1 MKDHKLMYG
10 VYLRSGLLL
19 GIILSILL
27 FLFVPYAEVEPYKL
41 KKEIVTMVEQISA
54 EIEKYEEPPPVERP
68 KVAVAASVNEVSEEE
83 AVETIASTE
92 FQEDIIRTQPT
103 GPEIEIVP
111 YYKVEVK
118 PQPVYLPAPEY
129 PELARKAGI
138 EGKVTVHMLVD
149 IDGSVIDVKVIQ
161 SSGNQILDEAAVSC
175 ARKSKF
181 TPAKQ
186 RDKLVR
192 VWVSRRIEFKL
203 K

>member
-1 MKDHKLMYG
+1 MRDHKLMYG
-10 VYLRSGLLL
+10 VYLRAGLLTS
-19 GIILSILL
+19 IILSILL

-41 KKEIVTMVEQISA
+41 KKEIVTMVEEISA

-68 KVAVAASVNEVSEEE
+68 KVAVAASATEVSEE
-83 AVETIASTE
+83 AVETIAQTE
-92 FQEDIIRTQPT
+92 FREEIIRTQPT

-118 PQPVYLPAPEY
+118 PQPIYTPPPEY

-138 EGKVTVHMLVD
+138 EGKTVVKMLVD
-149 IDGSVIDVKVIQ
+149 IDGSVIDVQIVK
-161 SSGNQILDEAAVSC
+161 SSGNQMLDEAAVAC
-175 ARKSKF
+175 ARKTRF

-186 RDKLVR
+186 RDKFVR
-192 VWVSRRIEFKL
+192 VWVARSIDFRL